1 MTLAKTS
8 GHVAIILLTTRVNVY
23 QVSWENCVKVN
34 IHEVILDKLMK
45 LHESISGLE
54 SLYICSL
61 ANLTGS
67 ADYIY
72 AWRYLFQL

>member
-1 MTLAKTS
+1 MTLAKTT

-34 IHEVILDKLMK
+34 THEVILDKLTK
-45 LHESISGLE
+45 IHKSISGLE
-54 SLYICSL
+54 SLYTCL
-61 ANLTGS
+61 FQNLMGS

>member
-1 MTLAKTS
+1 MTLAKIT

-34 IHEVILDKLMK
+34 IHEVILDKLTK
-45 LHESISGLE
+45 IHKSISGLE
-54 SLYICSL
+54 SPYTCLFD
-61 ANLTGS
+61 NLTGS

>member
-1 MTLAKTS
+1 MTLAKTT

-34 IHEVILDKLMK
+34 IDQGILDKLMK
-45 LHESISGLE
+45 LHKSISDLE
-54 SLYICSL
+54 SLYTCL
-61 ANLTGS
+61 FDNVTGS

-72 AWRYLFQL
+72 VWRYLFQL